1 MTNNQLA
8 KAGDKRPS
16 APIMAALNNETVKKK
31 FFEVLGKKAN
41 GFISSLVGLTNSTP
55 ALKEADPKTMLTA
68 AMTAATLDLPINPNL
83 GFAYI
88 VPYRNRG
95 VQQAQFQMGFKGY
108 IQLAMRTGQYKT
120 MNVSE
125 VYEGEIERIDTFTG
139 DIVRGERQSDKVVG
153 YVAYFRL
160 VNGFE
165 KYLYMTKEEVE
176 AHGKKY
182 SQAYRS
188 GKDCLWRS
196 NFDAMAK
203 KTVLKLLI
211 SQYGIMSIEMRG
223 MEKALQ
229 ADQAVIGKNDEYE
242 YVDNP
247 RNEVIEEAV
256 VVEEDKVANTET
268 GEVTDPIENPAQENS
283 ADADEAVLEAAL
295 DAAENKGDA

>member
-211 SQYGIMSIEMRG
+211 SKYGIMSIEMRG

>member
-125 VYEGEIERIDTFTG
+125 VHEGEIESIDTFTG

-211 SQYGIMSIEMRG
+211 SKFGIMSIEMRG

-256 VVEEDKVANTET
+256 VVEEGKVVNTET
-268 GEVTDPIENPAQENS
+268 GEIVESVENPAQENS

>member
-125 VYEGEIERIDTFTG
+125 VHEGEIESIDTFTG

-211 SQYGIMSIEMRG
+211 SKFGIMSIEMRG

-256 VVEEDKVANTET
+256 VVEEGKAANTET
-268 GEVTDPIENPAQENS
+268 GEIVESVENPAQENS

>member
-1 MTNNQLA
+1 MTNKQLA
-8 KAGDKRPS
+8 KAGDKRV
-16 APIMAALNNETVKKK
+16 AVTIAAALNSETVKKK

-41 GFISSLVGLTNSTP
+41 GFISSLVSLTNSTP

-125 VYEGEIERIDTFTG
+125 VYEGEIESIDTFTG

-188 GKDCLWRS
+188 GKDCLWQS

-211 SQYGIMSIEMRG
+211 SKFGIMSIEMRG

-256 VVEEDKVANTET
+256 VVEEGKAANTEI
-268 GEVTDPIENPAQENS
+268 GEVTDPVENPAQENS

>member
-8 KAGDKRPS
+8 KAGDKRV
-16 APIMAALNNETVKKK
+16 AVTIAAALNSETVKKK

-41 GFISSLVGLTNSTP
+41 GFISSLVSLTNSTP

-125 VYEGEIERIDTFTG
+125 VYEGEIESIDTFTG

-211 SQYGIMSIEMRG
+211 SKYGIMSIEMRG

-256 VVEEDKVANTET
+256 VVEEGKVVNTET
-268 GEVTDPIENPAQENS
+268 GEITDPVKNPAQENS

>member
-1 MTNNQLA
+1 MTNNQIA

-125 VYEGEIERIDTFTG
+125 VHEGEIESIDTFTG

-211 SQYGIMSIEMRG
+211 SKFGIMSIEMRG

-256 VVEEDKVANTET
+256 VVEEGKAANTEI
-268 GEVTDPIENPAQENS
+268 GEVTDPVENPAQENS